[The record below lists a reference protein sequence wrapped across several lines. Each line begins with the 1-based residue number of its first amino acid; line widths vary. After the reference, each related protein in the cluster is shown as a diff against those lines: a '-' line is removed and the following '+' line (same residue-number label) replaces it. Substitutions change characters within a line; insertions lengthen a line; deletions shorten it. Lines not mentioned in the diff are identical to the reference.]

1 MNDRQTDVKHKFQ
14 NRSAR
19 MLPLSAQQHDNG
31 ISATGV
37 PTTLLLSSFKVL
49 QVHWNCKAWRSGCP
63 GRLPWLLHSSWALS
77 TSSSFTVLLI
87 HKNCKA
93 WRSGC
98 PGRLPW
104 LLHSS
109 WALST
114 SSSFTVLLI
123 HKNCKAWRSG
133 CPGRLPWLLHSFKLW
148 APLLLSSWAPASSFS
163 RCFSSTK
170 TVRLDGVGAQ
180 DGYLD
185 FYIASKL
192 WAPLL
197 LSRCFSSTKTVRL
210 IRDGEP
216 GMATLTFTQL
226 LSSESTTRKS
236 LASVPASSKDASQKP
251 GQPAV
256 HASLHAENR
265 SFRLSGQQEPNT

>member
-98 PGRLPW
+98 PGRPGRPPW
-104 LLHSS
+104 LSHSS
-109 WALST
+109 WALSPLHENLWHQ
-114 SSSFTVLLI
+114 FQPAARMLL
-123 HKNCKAWRSG
+123 
-133 CPGRLPWLLHSFKLW
+133 
-148 APLLLSSWAPASSFS
+148 
-163 RCFSSTK
+163 
-170 TVRLDGVGAQ
+170 
-180 DGYLD
+180 
-185 FYIASKL
+185 
-192 WAPLL
+192 
-197 LSRCFSSTKTVRL
+197 
-210 IRDGEP
+210 
-216 GMATLTFTQL
+216 
-226 LSSESTTRKS
+226 KS
-236 LASVPASSKDASQKP
+236 LDNLQCMPAFMQRTGVSA
-251 GQPAV
+251 
-256 HASLHAENR
+256 
-265 SFRLSGQQEPNT
+265 